1 MIGEMPPAARMLIVM
16 GAVIIALGLAVWLV
30 PGMRWLGQL
39 PGDLRIERGGLRVYV
54 PLTTSLLLSAALTL
68 LVWLVSRLR

>member
-1 MIGEMPPAARMLIVM
+1 MLIVM

-39 PGDLRIERGGLRVYV
+39 PADLRIERGGLRVYV